1 MGCSISNLRALA
13 QKAFWYDVRHVRFL
27 SRDRWL
33 MCLALWA
40 AAIICSTARAA
51 EWDGL
56 SELAKVAREAGVDLR
71 SQDTVDLSKLSIT
84 DALLIVGPRQSLPVA
99 PITTFLREGGR
110 VALLDDVGSGERLL
124 SAYQVSRR
132 VPDTGQVPALR
143 GDKAL
148 LVAYP
153 ASEHPLIEG
162 VPLLLTNRAA
172 ELHHPD
178 LKPVLTFGRTPRAL
192 VLAGAIGAG
201 RLVAVGDASVV
212 INQMLSIPAHRRFA
226 KNLLEYLSRPSGRI
240 WLVGPTTELQGSYG
254 TRRSSLSRLDE
265 WLRKAAH
272 PDLPGNAV
280 IVLALAA
287 LAVSCVFGLSLLPR
301 RSPYVRPDLFP
312 KSMVFAGYSGRV
324 AVAAQPGVNLVWSL
338 LDYKRELEAELSYRM
353 KLGGPFDPQ
362 QVVKRAREVGLSAA
376 DALELENLLSSL
388 SALGQTMDSDG
399 TPARIGAG
407 DLGNVVRKGERL
419 LSRLG
424 NERG

>member
-1 MGCSISNLRALA
+1 MS
-13 QKAFWYDVRHVRFL
+13 K
-27 SRDRWL
+27 RWL
-33 MCLALWA
+33 QWLALWGV
-40 AAIICSTARAA
+40 AITCSIARAD

-56 SELAKVAREAGVDLR
+56 SELKNIARAAGVDLK
-71 SQDTVDLSKLSIT
+71 TVSEVNLSKLAVN
-84 DALLIVGPRQSLPVA
+84 DALLIVGPRQNLPIS

-132 VPDTGQVPALR
+132 VVKTDDVPALR
-143 GDKAL
+143 GNREL

-153 ASEHPLIEG
+153 ASEHPLVEG

-178 LKPVLTFGRTPRAL
+178 LRPVLTFGRTQRAL

-212 INQMLSIPAHRRFA
+212 INQMQSIPAHRRFT
-226 KNLLEYLSRPSGRI
+226 KNMLEYLWRAGGRV
-240 WLVGPTTELQGSYG
+240 WLIGPDTEIQGSYG
-254 TRRSSLSRLDE
+254 SGRSSLSRLDE
-265 WLRKAAH
+265 WLRKASH
-272 PDLPGNAV
+272 PDLPGSAL
-280 IVLALAA
+280 IVLGLAA
-287 LAVSCVFGLSLLPR
+287 LAVSCVFGVSLLPR

-312 KSMVFAGYSGRV
+312 KGLVFAGYSGRV
-324 AVAAQPGVNLVWSL
+324 AVAAQAGVNLVWSL
-338 LDYKRELEAELSYRM
+338 LDYKRELEAELSHRL
-353 KLGGPFDPQ
+353 KLSGPFDPRQ
-362 QVVKRAREVGLSAA
+362 AVKRAREAGLNATEA
-376 DALELENLLSSL
+376 VDLENLLSSL
-388 SALGQTMDSDG
+388 SALSQTMDSDG